1 MEKAEFDEITK
12 RLKETYRNGGKDG
25 LSAELDRINEQL
37 APNLLR
43 IDVRDLAHGSPRTAL
58 LYNLGTRPP
67 QELYRTVPIYFAI
80 TPSISIG

>member
-1 MEKAEFDEITK
+1 MEKAKFEEITK
-12 RLKETYRNGGKDG
+12 RLRDIYRNGGKDG
-25 LSAELDRINEQL
+25 LSAERDRINGQL
-37 APNLLR
+37 APDLLR
-43 IDVRDLAHGSPRTAL
+43 IEVRDLPHGSPRMAL